1 MKHDQIRKLSQILKA
16 RRTPIAIRVLADELD
31 CTIRTVQRYLDDLRD
46 IYHAPLDHLPGKGW
60 ILDQKTSP
68 NWEIPGLWLSEQ
80 DIQSMLLLLSI
91 LKRFGNGLM
100 RRELKSVEQLINNAL
115 AQHNISRSQI
125 DQRIK
130 IIPLAN
136 AVTPN
141 KHLYCFFNAI
151 INRQQIT
158 LDYCDYQQQHS
169 HRIISPQRLIY
180 YRDNWLCDA
189 WCHRRN
195 ALRTF
200 SLARVEETELM
211 KAKAKNIPN
220 AQMDDY
226 YSSGYGMFSGKTKHK
241 ATLRFFPAIAREIAK
256 QQWHPQQHGEWHGN
270 DYLLT
275 LPYSDQRELVQDILR
290 HSPNVIVE
298 SPSRLKN
305 AVKRQL
311 HMALEVYDE
320 I

>member
-1 MKHDQIRKLSQILKA
+1 MKHDRIRILSQILKA
-16 RRTPIAIRVLADELD
+16 RRTPIAISVLAEELD
-31 CTIRTVQRYLDDLRD
+31 CTTRTVQRYLDDLRD
-46 IYHAPLDHLPGKGW
+46 IYHAPLDNLPSKGW
-60 ILDQKTSP
+60 ILDQKNSP

-100 RRELKSVEQLINNAL
+100 RKELKPVEQLINSTL
-115 AQHNISRSQI
+115 AQRNISRSQI
-125 DQRIK
+125 GQRIK

-136 AVTPN
+136 AALPH

-169 HRIISPQRLIY
+169 HRTISPQRLVY
-180 YRDNWLCDA
+180 YRDNWFCDA
-189 WCHRRN
+189 WCHRRDE
-195 ALRTF
+195 LRTF
-200 SLARVEETELM
+200 ALTRVEQAELTNK
-211 KAKAKNIPN
+211 KAIDIANE
-220 AQMDDY
+220 QLDQH
-226 YSSGYGMFSGKTKHK
+226 YSPGYGLFAGNNKYK
-241 ATLRFFPAIAREIAK
+241 ATLRFFPTIARDIAK
-256 QQWHPQQHGEWHGN
+256 QQWHPQQHGEWDGK

-290 HSPNVIVE
+290 HSPNVVVE
-298 SPSRLKN
+298 SPARLKN

-311 HMALEVYDE
+311 HMALEVYNE